1 MVAKSCLPLLLGA
14 LLVAAPR
21 PSVAEAIES
30 GLAASAAR
38 GSSEPAAA
46 ADRLRSDPVET
57 ARVPLP
63 YAAKKLPPVRL
74 SPDEQAIARYI
85 GRTWRVASNLV
96 DRFVHYA
103 FKAAREF
110 RMDPHLVLAVIAVES
125 SFDYEAQSPAG
136 AQGLMQV
143 LTRLHASK
151 FEPFGGVDAAWEP
164 LANIRVGTRILSEY
178 IARYGDVASGL
189 KAYVG
194 AALLDSDGGY
204 GEKVMNRQAEFRE
217 VVRGLDAPA
226 MEARAGA
233 GSAGSMATS
242 GRGMGSSLGL

>member
-1 MVAKSCLPLLLGA
+1 MAAKSCLPLLLGA
-14 LLVAAPR
+14 LLAAAPPISR
-21 PSVAEAIES
+21 
-30 GLAASAAR
+30 AA
-38 GSSEPAAA
+38 GSFPEEHSPAA
-46 ADRLRSDPVET
+46 ADRLRGDAVQT
-57 ARVPLP
+57 ARVRLP
-63 YAAKKLPPVRL
+63 YAAKPLKPVRL
-74 SPDEQAIARYI
+74 DRDEQAVARYI
-85 GRTWRVASNLV
+85 NSTWRVGARLA

-110 RMDPHLVLAVIAVES
+110 RLDPPLVRAVIAVES

-151 FEPFGGVDAAWEP
+151 FDRYGGIEAAWEP

-194 AALLDSDGGY
+194 AALMSSDGGY
-204 GEKVMNRQAEFRE
+204 GDKVLNRRAEFDA
-217 VVRGLDAPA
+217 VVRALDAPA
-226 MEARAGA
+226 MQARADRVPEESTVA
-233 GSAGSMATS
+233 SDSAG
-242 GRGMGSSLGL
+242 GKSLGL